1 VSVVANVAINVDS
14 RNAVSKLRQVES
26 QAKITERA
34 FNGLSSALAAFGAGF
49 AISRVIQDVKE
60 LDTNLRRLGTVGG
73 DVAALDKG
81 LGQLSK
87 NLDGVAN
94 KAELAA
100 ASYQALSA
108 GFTETG
114 ANLRVV
120 EAATK
125 AAVGGIGGCCRRG

>member
-1 VSVVANVAINVDS
+1 MSVVANVAINVDS
-14 RNAVSKLRQVES
+14 RNAVAQLQRFENATKSAAAGV
-26 QAKITERA
+26 T
-34 FNGLSSALAAFGAGF
+34 GLVASLGAGF
-49 AISRVIQDVKE
+49 ALTKVIADVKE

-73 DVAALDKG
+73 NVAALDKG
-81 LGQLSK
+81 LGALSDR
-87 NLDGVAN
+87 LGGVAN

-125 AAVGGIGGCCRRG
+125 AAVG